1 MRAVA
6 VEALATDETLLL
18 LKIGFLVLLYGFI
31 LFVARSATK
40 DIARAPEESIV
51 LGAREAS
58 ALRAEHGVRPA
69 RLSVRASPA
78 HERGQTLEIA
88 RPTVVG
94 RDSGSDIRLERD
106 EYASARHAR
115 LEPRLDG
122 LWVKDLGS
130 TNGTFVNGE
139 RITAPRLLRTGD
151 VVRIGET
158 ELEVQP

>member
-1 MRAVA
+1 MRAVT

-31 LFVARSATK
+31 IFVARSATK

-58 ALRAEHGVRPA
+58 ALRAEHGARSTRLLIVAGPGPVRG
-69 RLSVRASPA
+69 
-78 HERGQTLEIA
+78 ETLEIA
-88 RPTVVG
+88 RPAVVG
-94 RDSGSDIRLERD
+94 RDSGSDISLARD

-115 LEPRLDG
+115 LEPRPDG
-122 LWVKDLGS
+122 LWVRDLDS

-139 RITAPRLLRTGD
+139 RIAAPRLLQIGD
-151 VVRIGET
+151 VVRVGET
-158 ELEVQP
+158 ELQVQP